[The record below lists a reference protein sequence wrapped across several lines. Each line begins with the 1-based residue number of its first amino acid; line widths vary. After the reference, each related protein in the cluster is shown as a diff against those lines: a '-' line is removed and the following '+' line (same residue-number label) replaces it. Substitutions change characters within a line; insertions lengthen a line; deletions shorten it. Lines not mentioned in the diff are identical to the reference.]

1 MIIFPTAFVFTQTP
15 MGLIEEPAA
24 RLAGYGQECGLL
36 RKSRRLGS
44 DAVAEE
50 HGSHSFERLMVKNP
64 SAEPRVDD
72 DAAFAK
78 TRVGSRL
85 NERTAENC
93 IRTKARIRSRRHTPL
108 WRFDRRITAQRFN

>member
-44 DAVAEE
+44 DEARVAFVRAID
-50 HGSHSFERLMVKNP
+50 GQKPFR
-64 SAEPRVDD
+64 R
-72 DAAFAK
+72 AA
-78 TRVGSRL
+78 
-85 NERTAENC
+85 
-93 IRTKARIRSRRHTPL
+93 RR
-108 WRFDRRITAQRFN
+108 R